1 MEKTLQGRYQKQ
13 QHRQVTDSN
22 KVGEIVEVMIS
33 GGSVEVDKRGEM
45 RGSGSNGV
53 EYGGMGS
60 INGQILKRVQPGW
73 VG

>member
-1 MEKTLQGRYQKQ
+1 MSTNLETHTLEMEKTLQGRYQKQ

-22 KVGEIVEVMIS
+22 KVGDIVEVMIK
-33 GGSVEVDKRGEM
+33 GSVEVEKRGEM

-60 INGQILKRVQPGW
+60 ING
-73 VG
+73 